1 VISAQVL
8 KRPIVTEKSTIL
20 GEGGRYVFEVD
31 SDATKRDI
39 AKAVEWAFDVKVVK
53 VNTLMVTGKVKRYKQ
68 GRRHLLEHKSSKSLR
83 LKRFKT
89 GVSKS
94 DIDKLR
100 ALLPGANI
108 KE

>member
-1 VISAQVL
+1 MIRAQVL

-53 VNTLMVTGKVKRYKQ
+53 VNMLMVTGKVKRY
-68 GRRHLLEHKSSKSLR
+68 GRRPSKQSDWKKAIVLLASGDSIQLFE
-83 LKRFKT
+83 
-89 GVSKS
+89 
-94 DIDKLR
+94 
-100 ALLPGANI
+100 GA
-108 KE
+108 